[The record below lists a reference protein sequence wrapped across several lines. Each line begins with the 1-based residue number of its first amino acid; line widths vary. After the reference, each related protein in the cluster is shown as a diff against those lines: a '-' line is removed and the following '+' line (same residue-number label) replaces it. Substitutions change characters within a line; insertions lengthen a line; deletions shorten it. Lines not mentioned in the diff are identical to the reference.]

1 MDIGYAFA
9 ENIVRTSAADLP
21 LEVMEMTKKCILDL
35 LGCIFAGSALSP
47 DAKNV
52 VKMFVDAEG
61 RAEATIIGQVG
72 KVPAWSA
79 AFSNGVLAHALDF
92 DDIVDETAVHPS
104 LCTIPA
110 ALALA
115 EKTGRL
121 TGKDFITAIALGN
134 DLICRLG
141 AAIKKKQEGLVLGFR
156 PAPVLGIFGAV
167 AAAAKVLKLDTETVV
182 DALGIAFH
190 QGAAGT
196 FEAFLGPGDV
206 KIRELYGGF
215 IGWNGVVAAL
225 MAQRGITGI
234 KTSFEGPA
242 GLFNLYFQGKYDR
255 EYLMADLGKR
265 FDGLSV
271 SLKPWAT
278 NRMMHAPVQ
287 AAIEISQEYDIHPD
301 DVAEITIY
309 LTRGLPKSSNEI
321 KIPRNSTEARIHL
334 PFCVAAAIAHRGLSI
349 GNFTEGGL
357 TDKTTLS
364 LTEKVQ
370 FADSDITTSSVFFPP
385 GKVMIRVK
393 SGEAFVK
400 QVDIVRGHPSTPMT
414 FEDVADKFRD
424 CAAFLPFQEEVE
436 NIIKMIGELEK
447 MKDMR
452 LVTNRIAQ
460 LYVIRLRA

>member
-9 ENIVRTSAADLP
+9 ENIVRTRVANLP
-21 LEVMEMTKKCILDL
+21 PEVMEMTKKCILDL
-35 LGCIFAGSALSP
+35 LGCICAGSALSL

-52 VKMFVDAEG
+52 TGMFVDAEG
-61 RAEATIIGQVG
+61 REEATIIGEVR

-79 AFSNGVLAHALDF
+79 AFANGVLAHALDF

-104 LCTIPA
+104 LCTIPG

-115 EKTGRL
+115 EKTGGI

-141 AAIKKKQEGLVLGFR
+141 AAIKKKQEGMVLGFR

-167 AAAAKVLKLDTETVV
+167 AAAAKVLKLDAESVV

-190 QGAAGT
+190 QGASGT
-196 FEAFLGPGDV
+196 FEAFFGPGDV

-255 EYLMADLGKR
+255 DYLMTDLGDR
-265 FDGLSV
+265 FDGVSV
-271 SLKPWAT
+271 SQKPWAT
-278 NRMMHAPVQ
+278 NRMMHTPVQ
-287 AAIEISQEYDIHPD
+287 AAIEISQEHAINPD
-301 DVAEITIY
+301 DVAEITIF
-309 LTRGLPKSSNEI
+309 LSKGLPKSGDEI
-321 KIPRNSTEARIHL
+321 KIPRTGTEARINL
-334 PFCVAAAIAHRGLSI
+334 PFCVAAAVAHRGLSI

-357 TDKTTLS
+357 TDRVTLS
-364 LTEKVQ
+364 LIEKVQ
-370 FADSDITTSSVFFPP
+370 FADSDSAMGSVFFPP

-400 QVDIVRGHPSTPMT
+400 QVDIVRGHPSTPMN

-424 CAAFLPFQEEVE
+424 CAAFLSSQDEVE
-436 NIIKMIGELEK
+436 NVIEMIGELEK
-447 MKDMR
+447 INDMR
-452 LVTNRIAQ
+452 TVTDRIVQ
-460 LYVIRLRA
+460 LYA